1 MRCSNCYSI
10 LSTSSVKHP
19 VDTTIIHTCS
29 PCGGVWVGGTSLK
42 RLLSTEPSAPT
53 FEKLVKNIQQKQQL
67 SEDRLCPNCE
77 DTKLF
82 VLKTRGVEIDFC
94 GNCNGVFFDKDEL
107 QSLIPELEKEGYQFG
122 AGTAFTL
129 EGLMWILLGI
139 FG

>member
-1 MRCSNCYSI
+1 M
-10 LSTSSVKHP
+10 
-19 VDTTIIHTCS
+19 
-29 PCGGVWVGGTSLK
+29 
-42 RLLSTEPSAPT
+42 LSTEPSAPT